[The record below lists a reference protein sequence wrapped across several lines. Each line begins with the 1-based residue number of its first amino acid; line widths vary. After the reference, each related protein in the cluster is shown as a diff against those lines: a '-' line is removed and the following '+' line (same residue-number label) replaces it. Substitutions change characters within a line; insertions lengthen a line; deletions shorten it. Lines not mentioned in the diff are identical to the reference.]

1 MEDKISI
8 IIPIY
13 NVEKYLSKCLDS
25 VCNQSYKNIEIVF
38 YRENFEGQSKNK
50 RDRSKNYQTIV
61 ETYQNKLKEINNDD
75 ELEQV
80 LFNYIGYFTKNI
92 IKDKI
97 RWKDYRYIIK
107 NRDELAQLLLK
118 NNNYKYKILGNI
130 LKLL

>member
-1 MEDKISI
+1 MALFDYIIEGYIPRKIIKADPNVSI
-8 IIPIY
+8 K
-13 NVEKYLSKCLDS
+13 VTCHD
-25 VCNQSYKNIEIVF
+25 
-38 YRENFEGQSKNK
+38 
-50 RDRSKNYQTIV
+50 
-61 ETYQNKLKEINNDD
+61 
-75 ELEQV
+75 
-80 LFNYIGYFTKNI
+80 KNI